1 MLWKCCTE
9 YVSKF
14 EILSS
19 CHKTGKAQFS
29 FKSQRRAIP
38 KNVQTT
44 IQLHVSHMLKV
55 TIKIL
60 QARLHQYMN
69 WEIPYVQAGFRKD
82 RGSTDQIANI
92 HCVIEKSREFQKNIY
107 LCFIDYTKAF
117 DCVDHDKMWKALWS
131 PYHTLSILSHSVV
144 LHSVLIV
151 ASWPADRFLR
161 RQIRWSG
168 TPILL
173 RAFHRKI
180 SSSWAQK
187 SLKIVTASIKTEDSY
202 FLAGKLWQSKTVG
215 WKAETSLCQQRS
227 V

>member
-14 EILSS
+14 EKLSS

-82 RGSTDQIANI
+82 RGTRNQIDSI
-92 HCVIEKSREFQKNIY
+92 CWIMGKEREFQNK
-107 LCFIDYTKAF
+107 T
-117 DCVDHDKMWKALWS
+117 S
-131 PYHTLSILSHSVV
+131 T
-144 LHSVLIV
+144 
-151 ASWPADRFLR
+151 
-161 RQIRWSG
+161 
-168 TPILL
+168 
-173 RAFHRKI
+173 
-180 SSSWAQK
+180 SSSLIK
-187 SLKIVTASIKTEDSY
+187 LSLWLCGSQQNVENSKRDGNAMLPY
-202 FLAGKLWQSKTVG
+202 LLPQKTVCM
-215 WKAETSLCQQRS
+215 SRS
-227 V
+227 NC